1 MNETDHHVDRT
12 GWTAGPWDGEP
23 DRVEWRHAGVACL
36 IVRSVS
42 TGALCGYVGVPPA
55 HPWHGLP
62 FDVVEAS
69 THGGLSYSEKC
80 SPPICHVPAPGE
92 PDDVWWLG
100 FDCGHCWDVMPAL
113 TARYGKLLAELDGG
127 RARYRDV
134 AYVKAEVEQLADQ
147 VIAAAPGT

>member
-100 FDCGHCWDVMPAL
+100 FDCGHAEDVSPGLLVDSPHMNEI
-113 TARYGKLLAELDGG
+113 RKLMGG
-127 RARYRDV
+127 TYKSV
-134 AYVKAEVEQLADQ
+134 EYVRAEVNRLAEQLA
-147 VIAAAPGT
+147 ALK